1 ALIDNLHLI
10 AMNSDEPQPF
20 ELVVGLNRPL
30 TAISFEDSEIP
41 PLSSEDLEAPLFI
54 IVQINNTTLKRVMID
69 SGAVINVISS
79 HTFEQLKLPKNVVSP
94 PPFALRSFND
104 QLVVTLG
111 TVVLPIRV

>member
-1 ALIDNLHLI
+1 ALIDNLRRI
-10 AMNSDEPQPF
+10 AMNSDESQPF
-20 ELVVGLNRPL
+20 ELVVGLNRPS

-54 IVQINNTTLKRVMID
+54 TVQIDNTTLKRIMINN
-69 SGAVINVISS
+69 GAALNVISS
-79 HTFEQLKLPKNVVSP
+79 YTFEKFKLPKNIVSP

-104 QLVVTLG
+104 QLAITLG